1 MAVFFSDLFHGFIWS
16 STQSILHYLAYKS
29 NWFWSQ
35 MAIEK
40 NLCNRICR
48 YMFWTCPP
56 VLPDLPPEI
65 HRSPTF
71 QDRCLDGDSPWPL
84 HAAFVGGQPL
94 HPTNVT
100 TSSLS
105 SHGKIWNRDRQTDE
119 LRYILHLVKWWW
131 IFRRRNMQKH
141 SATMHLPGDLYTDK
155 VLFCPSIFQ
164 AQATCSL
171 SCSKLQLGNGTKYWE
186 KDGHGMLQ

>member
-1 MAVFFSDLFHGFIWS
+1 ML
-16 STQSILHYLAYKS
+16 IL
-29 NWFWSQ
+29 
-35 MAIEK
+35 
-40 NLCNRICR
+40 

-56 VLPDLPPEI
+56 VFPDLPPEII

-94 HPTNVT
+94 HPTNVA

-105 SHGKIWNRDRQTDE
+105 SHGKIWTDDRDRQN
-119 LRYILHLVKWWW
+119 WWTA
-131 IFRRRNMQKH
+131 IYPSFGEVMMDFPAQKH
-141 SATMHLPGDLYTDK
+141 AETLSSATMHLPGYLYTDK
-155 VLFCPSIFQ
+155 VLLCPSIFQ

-171 SCSKLQLGNGTKYWE
+171 SCSKLQLGNGTK
-186 KDGHGMLQ
+186 